1 MTGAPVASPRSQPKP
16 KEIVMS
22 QKSTGP
28 NDLKALKS
36 DIEGSPS
43 DGVYVASERLA
54 EEIVD
59 RMATGVNRPG
69 ICGGCLV

>member
-1 MTGAPVASPRSQPKP
+1 
-16 KEIVMS
+16 MS

-69 ICGGCLV
+69 IRGGCLV